1 MNEAPVRIQNTRTAA
16 RSCWWGAIAAACCTL
31 GSPPAVGQDEAA
43 SEYNLAQQL
52 SNPVAALVSVPLQ
65 FNYDRGAGPSN
76 DGHRYLLNIQPVV
89 PFSLTPE
96 WNLISRTIVPVID
109 QKDAVPGGG
118 SQFGLGDIVQ
128 SLFFSPAKPSAR
140 GLIWGVGPALLLPTA
155 SDSRL
160 GTEQWAMGPT
170 GVVLRQQGPWTVGV
184 LANHLW
190 SVAGDN
196 DRASV
201 NASFVQPFVTYIT
214 PTRTTF
220 AINTESTYDWQHN
233 QWTVPLNFTVAQLL
247 KVGSQ
252 LLQVGVGA
260 RYWAEGSELAPEGWG
275 IRFTTT
281 LLFPR

>member
-1 MNEAPVRIQNTRTAA
+1 MVIISQARVVRRC
-16 RSCWWGAIAAACCTL
+16 RSVLFAVACCVF
-31 GSPPAVGQDEAA
+31 SSSAAMGQDEAA
-43 SEYNLAQQL
+43 QEYDLAQQL

-65 FNYDRGAGPSN
+65 FNFDRGVGPSN
-76 DGHRYLLNIQPVV
+76 DGRRFLLNIQPVV

-128 SLFFSPAKPSAR
+128 SLFFSPARPSAR
-140 GLIWGVGPALLLPTA
+140 GLIWGVGPAFLLPTA
-155 SDSRL
+155 TDWRL
-160 GTEQWAMGPT
+160 GTEQWAVGPT
-170 GVVLRQQGPWTVGV
+170 GVVLSQQGPWTIGTLV
-184 LANHLW
+184 NHLW
-190 SVAGDN
+190 SVAGDS

-201 NASFVQPFVTYIT
+201 NATFAQPFVTYVT
-214 PTRTTF
+214 PMRTTF
-220 AINTESTYDWQHN
+220 AVNSESTYDWN
-233 QWTVPLNFTVAQLL
+233 GSQWTVSLNLTVAQLL

-252 LLQVGVGA
+252 LLQVGVGT

-281 LLFPR
+281 LLFPQ